1 MKERIS
7 KRIVLL
13 SMVAIIMMLLVGC
26 TKVSYRTEVECVGPN
41 WTSDG
46 KVEYLK
52 LETVWKHSINMV
64 SEKEEVW
71 SAKSW
76 LCEENADGSGK
87 EEKGL
92 VFDNPHQFLNVS
104 SSSGEWVVLD
114 NITKIEYE
122 RFTEGEIWVMKR
134 DGSGLQKVGS
144 GLYPDLS
151 PDGSKIVYVKPRRG
165 IWIMNRDGSDDHQIV
180 SDTMASYPAWSPD
193 GGRIA
198 YVSYVPIPWQWGI
211 HIIRING
218 DSLGFYSTA
227 EYPRWSEIESNV
239 LYATQYMQ
247 GISINVE
254 TSIIDTLN
262 IRSGAEINP
271 DYSGNYFIGYDGS
284 WFVIKKDGTNKHY
297 IEP

>member
-1 MKERIS
+1 M
-7 KRIVLL
+7 KRIILFVMLF
-13 SMVAIIMMLLVGC
+13 MMMLLVGC

-104 SSSGEWVVLD
+104 SSSGEWVVFD

-151 PDGSKIVYVKPRRG
+151 PDGSKIVYMKPRQG

-180 SDTMASYPAWSPD
+180 SDTTASYPAWSPD
-193 GGRIA
+193 DTLIA
-198 YVSYVPIPWQWGI
+198 YIS
-211 HIIRING
+211 
-218 DSLGFYSTA
+218 FYSPYSTIVTTNNGTKTDSFTKTYFYDWGGA
-227 EYPRWSEIESNV
+227 GTNLIYCGLWSGKDV
-239 LYATQYMQ
+239 
-247 GISINVE
+247 SINLNTGE
-254 TSIIDTLN
+254 IDSTNIIQN
-262 IRSGAEINP
+262 IYRCSRNGE
-271 DYSGNYFIGYDGS
+271 YFICEDSNYY
-284 WFVIKKDGTNKHY
+284 VIKKDGTNKHY